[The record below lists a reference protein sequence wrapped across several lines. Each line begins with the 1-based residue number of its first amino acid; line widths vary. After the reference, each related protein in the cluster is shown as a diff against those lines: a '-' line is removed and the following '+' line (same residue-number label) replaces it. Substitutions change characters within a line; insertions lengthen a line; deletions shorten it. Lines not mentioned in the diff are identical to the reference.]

1 MAQYFRGAGR
11 GSKALSSFL
20 AYGESR
26 FSFFCFSFLYGKA
39 RCCTLIALS
48 GDKPTG
54 QRKETCEC

>member
-1 MAQYFRGAGR
+1 MAKYFRGAGR

-26 FSFFCFSFLYGKA
+26 SPFLCLFSFLYGKA
-39 RCCTLIALS
+39 HWGNLIALS

-54 QRKETCEC
+54 